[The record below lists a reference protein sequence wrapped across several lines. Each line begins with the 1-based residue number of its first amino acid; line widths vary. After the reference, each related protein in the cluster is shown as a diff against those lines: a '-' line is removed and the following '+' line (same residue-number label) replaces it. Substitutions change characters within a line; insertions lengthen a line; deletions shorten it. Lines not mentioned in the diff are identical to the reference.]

1 MSVFRADA
9 ASMTTSAA
17 KYRAFGAEIEE
28 LDATSAT
35 SQVAGALT
43 GSKTAVVA
51 ARSGEAVDTALSA
64 VAIRLS
70 SYADSTDK
78 SREAFD
84 GAEDLAS
91 RAFTGLW
98 L

>member
-1 MSVFRADA
+1 
-9 ASMTTSAA
+9 MTTSAA
-17 KYRAFGAEIEE
+17 KYRAYGAEIEE
-28 LDATSAT
+28 LDATSAAG
-35 SQVAGALT
+35 QVAGALT